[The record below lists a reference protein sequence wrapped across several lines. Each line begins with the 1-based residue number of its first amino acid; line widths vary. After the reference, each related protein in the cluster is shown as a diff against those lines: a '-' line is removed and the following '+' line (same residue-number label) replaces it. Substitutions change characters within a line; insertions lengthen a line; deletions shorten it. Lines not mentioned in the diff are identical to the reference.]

1 MASKRS
7 RGRNVHFYNALDP
20 DHALGGLV
28 LSPLNPSV
36 TQKMFLFMLGILVR
50 ASHPYTVTLRGTDV
64 VLTPSDELL
73 KPGHYDLRSKSPR
86 GSISITDEKC
96 VLGHHS
102 RIKASRTDKFRNQVR
117 ERDAR
122 KCVVTGIVNTDA
134 EVGSWDGFEVAH
146 VFPISHKKLFVD
158 LGFSELITN
167 RESEKDSGI
176 NSCQNG
182 LLMRS
187 CIHQQFDGFDFS
199 INPDDSYKIVTFRTD
214 PFKVGGRILDPI
226 CRAPNDEQ
234 RVRDELLRWHFRQA
248 VLINVRGDGEPGL
261 RNGRPARH

>member
-20 DHALGGLV
+20 DHALGGLI

-36 TQKMFLFMLGILVR
+36 TQKMFLFMLGILIR
-50 ASHPYTVTLRGTDV
+50 ASHPYSVTLRGTDV
-64 VLTPSDELL
+64 ILTPSDELL

-86 GSISITDEKC
+86 GSISITAEQCILRD
-96 VLGHHS
+96 HS

-122 KCVVTGIVNTDA
+122 KCVITGIVNTDA

-199 INPDDSYKIVTFRTD
+199 INPDDNYKIVTFRTD

-226 CRAPNDEQ
+226 CRAPNDEL

-261 RNGRPARH
+261 RIGRPARH